1 MPFGVVGSA
10 DWDVAAQQAYDERK
24 SHPAVVAVLQRFNEI
39 LPGLEQQ
46 AERVLV
52 ACSLSFNNYSAE
64 EDCNPSP
71 TTLLCDL
78 EAGSWLPML
87 LTAIE
92 TAKLPDETER
102 RIMIGAYLIAETFIF
117 HQTVKQQ

>member
-1 MPFGVVGSA
+1 MTFGNIGSPN
-10 DWDVAAQQAYDERK
+10 WDSSTQQAYDARK
-24 SHPAVVAVLQRFNEI
+24 SHPAVVAVLQRFNQI
-39 LPGLEQQ
+39 LPGLEHM

-71 TTLLCDL
+71 TTLLCGL
-78 EAGSWLPML
+78 EGGSWLPML

-92 TAKLPDETER
+92 TATLPDETER
-102 RIMIGAYLIAETFIF
+102 RIMIGAYLIAESFIF
-117 HQTVKQQ
+117 HETVR